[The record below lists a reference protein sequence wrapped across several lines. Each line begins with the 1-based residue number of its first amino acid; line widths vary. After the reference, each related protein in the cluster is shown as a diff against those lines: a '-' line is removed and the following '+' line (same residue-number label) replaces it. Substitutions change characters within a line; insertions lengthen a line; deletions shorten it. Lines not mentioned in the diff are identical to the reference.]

1 MCGRGGEVEGFGLIT
16 DGGKP
21 LPQQHM
27 LQFLQYPAL
36 AFLSLAFLSL
46 YTSQYAAFDCN
57 IFSGWWTAKEHTIC
71 ELLLGD
77 AHHLLDALIANTTFV
92 GNVPQCHPA

>member
-21 LPQQHM
+21 LLQQHM

-36 AFLSLAFLSL
+36 VFLSLVFLSLAFLSL

-57 IFSGWWTAKEHTIC
+57 IFSGWWTAQRTHDMRAVAWRC
-71 ELLLGD
+71 APFAGCVD
-77 AHHLLDALIANTTFV
+77 S
-92 GNVPQCHPA
+92 